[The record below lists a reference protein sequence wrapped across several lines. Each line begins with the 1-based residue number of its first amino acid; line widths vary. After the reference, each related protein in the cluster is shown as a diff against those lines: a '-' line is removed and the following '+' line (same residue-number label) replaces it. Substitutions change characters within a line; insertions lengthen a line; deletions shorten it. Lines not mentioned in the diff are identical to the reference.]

1 MAASVSTDASCPKG
15 TLSSCEERFSPV
27 LPVQLT
33 IVKGPSHLPADEELQ
48 EKFKGK
54 LRLLQYENA
63 EINELFME
71 LCTHL
76 VSVDSEAKT
85 IFVTFKTF
93 EEIWKF
99 TTYYKLGILG
109 HCIGNLLLDPT
120 VWLSS
125 VEDEITVEVCI
136 QEETLNL
143 IYKGILMQ
151 EGSFFGRCS
160 ANQIFDSS
168 TSGEDLYLEQG
179 DLAQFEPPFLGSDW
193 TVRSLTDGA
202 RGTSPKPALEPVI
215 PFHQWFLTSS
225 AESLLIGS
233 GKPACHFPL
242 EFASGLCLATE
253 EYNAEGPD
261 ELTLAPGDHILI
273 VGFLVSCFDWFTGM
287 MEKTGQV
294 GLIKTS
300 LVKPF
305 VETLNSADILLDGEE
320 GKFACP
326 QDQSIIK
333 ESIESLKKTFE
344 NDAGLNYKLDII
356 PSHNNGAKPSA
367 APLCEDETHQTE
379 LRENIQTLLA
389 PIKFSSPDH
398 TINTS
403 ETQKDCKYP
412 SPIRFTVHPPAEG
425 IQSTQDFVPLFAIL
439 DGRDFK
445 EEFGVL
451 YEMSSEQL
459 SSVIFE
465 GHADEDGLI
474 SYLCAA
480 REASKKKRLF
490 WTQTRLCLLLGKFCS
505 GRSKFSQAQA
515 FFEEA
520 LCVPPESFTDL
531 RLLASIYF
539 HLADMHAFQRN
550 KESFFAVSERL
561 VALLLALP
569 DCLKGFEDNCVLA
582 YMMRKAILSQNKQ
595 AEARACYLLVKHHL
609 TSGEENQVVPY
620 LERLLVAFNEAQQPW
635 SLVPSQVYLTLGGL
649 YSKLHR
655 PLLSASSAKVASLQ
669 PFVTLS
675 DCLGCMVLVLDNF
688 HHHGSTERDI
698 LPQVAPYLYR
708 GLSFT
713 KVSEAGVTHYQSL
726 SYQLTFCLSQL
737 FYKYKMVKCAIK
749 CMNSFINN
757 NTHLELLHLSAV
769 ELNSGLIWLAWLNLE
784 NNQPTIALDIL
795 DSVVASLPEHNTS
808 HQEGVVLNMRGVTLQ
823 SMGDQRRAA
832 ESYQAAANF
841 CQEAEDFLN
850 WAVVQANLGLL
861 CLKAGAKGLAQSYL
875 VKAVQLFSELKGESH
890 EEMFISVLLKL
901 GLHFVEQ
908 GNLDYG
914 KGCYEWALLLAMR
927 ANLLDCQLSAT
938 RHLCSLYGRESPDLA
953 RCIIYGKHQAHILRQ
968 SRDRAQEAGALEAVS
983 QLYLGLGTCRAYRTA
998 LDYTKRS
1005 LGIFIDLG
1013 CKEKETYGWLKA
1025 GHIYHLLGQ
1034 TELVDIYI
1042 QAAQD
1047 VALSTG
1053 DTSFILKLLEAS
1065 GDLFY
1070 SCQDSDRAITFY
1082 RDRAHPV
1089 AVKSGDVHC
1098 RLRLCN
1104 KLAQVMLQLGMYE
1117 EAAKFAQT
1125 AVDISINLAWTRIQ
1139 KSPVLT

>member
-1 MAASVSTDASCPKG
+1 MVGRPREH
-15 TLSSCEERFSPV
+15 EEN
-27 LPVQLT
+27 
-33 IVKGPSHLPADEELQ
+33 Q
-48 EKFKGK
+48 EGAGDKKAGATAGGAGDDLK
-54 LRLLQYENA
+54 
-63 EINELFME
+63 
-71 LCTHL
+71 
-76 VSVDSEAKT
+76 
-85 IFVTFKTF
+85 
-93 EEIWKF
+93 
-99 TTYYKLGILG
+99 GILG

-202 RGTSPKPALEPVI
+202 RGTSPKPALEPCLDSFCV
-215 PFHQWFLTSS
+215 LVSS
-225 AESLLIGS
+225 
-233 GKPACHFPL
+233 
-242 EFASGLCLATE
+242 ASGLCLATE

-344 NDAGLNYKLDII
+344 NDAGLNYKLGKDWCRFFLIFFYLLCIKNINNTIHLNSFII
-356 PSHNNGAKPSA
+356 I
-367 APLCEDETHQTE
+367 L
-379 LRENIQTLLA
+379 
-389 PIKFSSPDH
+389 FS
-398 TINTS
+398 I
-403 ETQKDCKYP
+403 
-412 SPIRFTVHPPAEG
+412 HPPAEG

-795 DSVVASLPEHNTS
+795 DSVV
-808 HQEGVVLNMRGVTLQ
+808 

-1125 AVDISINLAWTRIQ
+1125 AVDISINLGDDLNQRVACCRLASLYRSLQQYELAEYFYLKTLSLCPTPLQFDEETLFYVRVYQTLGDITFYQLKDPFDAAGYYQLALAAAVDLGNKRAQLRLCTRLATIYHNFLMERELSLFFYQ
-1139 KSPVLT
+1139 KARGITTELNERRMTISSEQRVTS